1 MLRRI
6 AIVLTHPIQ
15 YYSPLFKE
23 LAFRRTIEFKVFYTK
38 YRESTLYD
46 PGFQRNVSWD
56 LPLLDGYN
64 YEFSNVENV
73 FESARKTI
81 RSIEKY
87 SPDGIIVFGWNFFA
101 HFAIMH
107 HFKGQVPIYFRGDS
121 TLIDSCG
128 WPKKIIRQLVLRFV
142 YNFVD
147 KAFYVGRQNK
157 KYYQFAGLK
166 ESQLIYTPH
175 AIDND
180 RFSKAVNLT
189 KLRAIS
195 EQFGITLKTSTF
207 LFVGKFESK
216 KNPILLV
223 NAFQK
228 FANNEEVK
236 LIMVGSGELEHELR
250 IFEKMDSR
258 IHVIPFQNQSDIP
271 LYYHLCDTFILPS
284 AGPEETWG
292 LAVNE
297 AMACSKAII
306 ISNMVGCSDDLVVEG
321 VNGYIFE
328 TGNAD
333 MLFDQ
338 MQKLI
343 DKEKSRKMGEASYTI
358 IRNFSFNKIVD
369 VFENTFI

>member
-23 LAFRRTIEFKVFYTK
+23 LASRKTIEFKVFYTK
-38 YRESTLYD
+38 CRESTLYD
-46 PGFQRNVSWD
+46 SGFQRNVSWD

-64 YEFSNVENV
+64 YEFSEVDNA
-73 FESARKTI
+73 FASARKTI

-87 SPDGIIVFGWNFFA
+87 SPDGIIVYGWNFLA
-101 HFAIMH
+101 HFTIMH
-107 HFKGQVPIYFRGDS
+107 HFKGKVPIYFRGDS
-121 TLIDSCG
+121 TLIDSYG
-128 WPKKIIRQLVLRFV
+128 WLKKIIRQLVLRFV

-147 KAFYVGRQNK
+147 KAFYVGKQNK

-166 ESQLIYTPH
+166 ESQLIYAPH

-180 RFSKAVNLT
+180 RFSKAASLT
-189 KLRAIS
+189 KLGTIS
-195 EQFGITLKTSTF
+195 EQLGITPKTSIF
-207 LFVGKFESK
+207 LFVGKFERK

-228 FANNEEVK
+228 FTNNEEVK
-236 LIMVGSGELEHELR
+236 LIMVGSGELESELR
-250 IFEKMDSR
+250 LFEKMDGR
-258 IHVIPFQNQSDIP
+258 IHVLPFQNQSDIP

-306 ISNMVGCSDDLVVEG
+306 ISNMVGCSDDLVVDG

-333 MLFDQ
+333 MLFGQ
-338 MQKLI
+338 MQKLV
-343 DKEKSRKMGEASYTI
+343 DKDISRNMGKASYAI
-358 IRNFSFNKIVD
+358 IQNFSFEKIAD
-369 VFENTFI
+369 IFENTFI